1 VSTNDRAVRVEP
13 RTRRRRGVKRRQE
26 LLEATLRLLAREG
39 SAAVTMR
46 AVASEAGVP
55 STAPTYYFVSKQEL
69 LSEAWRL
76 HAEREAERVS
86 QATEAVG
93 SDGSSR
99 AIARRL
105 ALFVHDSLGPAR
117 ESLLAEIELLLEAA
131 RQPELE
137 ELTRVWH
144 QTLHEHVRDALAA
157 AGSSHPEL
165 DARLLLA
172 VTAGLELDNVGTACA
187 ATVPE
192 LKALFT
198 RLLGALLP

>member
-1 VSTNDRAVRVEP
+1 MSTNDRAVRVEP
-13 RTRRRRGVKRRQE
+13 RTRRRRGVQRRQE

-55 STAPTYYFVSKQEL
+55 STAPTYYFASKQEL
-69 LSEAWRL
+69 LLEAWRL
-76 HAEREAERVS
+76 HAEREADRVS
-86 QATEAVG
+86 RATEAVG
-93 SDGSSR
+93 TDGSSG

-172 VTAGLELDNVGTACA
+172 VTAGLELDNVGTACT

-192 LKALFT
+192 LKELFT